1 MTMASKLS
9 PLCNFFLLLMLFS
22 YSPSLA
28 SSSTSPSTICNSTPH
43 PSFCK
48 SNLPPNE
55 FNTIQDY
62 GWYFI
67 HQSLSSAKDFL
78 LLIKSY
84 PISHSSYS
92 KRTVHALKDCQLLAD
107 LTVDFLS
114 KTLRTISS
122 TNSLNSLQAE
132 DLHTLLSATLTNQ
145 ETCSDGL
152 LELASDSSVK
162 KGMLGP
168 LSNGTKLHSIS
179 LALFKHG
186 WVPKTKRESFPTERN
201 HLLFSNMENIING
214 LLPLRMSITGRRL
227 LQTTLGD
234 VLVSQ
239 TVLVNPDG
247 SGDFTTIND
256 AVAAAPE
263 NTDISDGY
271 FVIYIVPGVYYEY
284 VSIDKNKQYLM
295 MVGYGINQTVITG
308 DHNQKDDL
316 STFDSATF
324 AVVGQGFVA
333 MNITF
338 RNTAGPHKGQAVAV
352 LSGADMSAFYQCS
365 FEGYQDTLHTHS
377 LRQFYKE
384 CDIYG
389 TIDFIFGNAA
399 VVFQDCNIYLRLP
412 LHGQYNVITAQGKT
426 DPNQNTGTS
435 IHLCSI
441 RAAEELNGTETY
453 LGRPWKEYSTAV
465 YIQSFMDSLINFE
478 GWHTWNDTDFAI
490 NTLYYGEYDNNGPG
504 SDTSNRVTWPGYHV
518 MNRDEAN
525 DFNVSHFIQGDEWL
539 PATGVPYTGGLL

>member
-324 AVVGQGFVA
+324 AVV
-333 MNITF
+333 
-338 RNTAGPHKGQAVAV
+338 
-352 LSGADMSAFYQCS
+352 
-365 FEGYQDTLHTHS
+365 
-377 LRQFYKE
+377 
-384 CDIYG
+384 
-389 TIDFIFGNAA
+389 
-399 VVFQDCNIYLRLP
+399 FQDCNIYLRLP